1 MTTLSIIID
10 QLFQQA
16 VVQLQY
22 RAVNPKDT
30 NAVGKLYEV
39 QVLWQVLEWMANAG
53 YRIRHIPPNSKKPWK
68 MVLPEKPASANKAVF
83 SYFSAIKLGERLEVW
98 TSLEFLTLSYS
109 KLPTSPVPAK
119 TYAALHELDIAVF
132 KGPINSKY
140 PSYNDLIFGASC
152 KATPFKK
159 DYLREL
165 LGLRRETA
173 LLQRGN
179 KSLAPWFVPPIANPR
194 MVNAEPTSVVAL
206 FCLDARVLNYG
217 SVSTLG
223 AFTYHFL

>member
-1 MTTLSIIID
+1 MTTLSVTID

-16 VVQLQY
+16 VVKLQY
-22 RAVNPKDT
+22 RAMNPKDT

-39 QVLWQVLEWMANAG
+39 QVLWQVLDWMANAG
-53 YRIRHIPPNSKKPWK
+53 YRIRHMPPNSSQPWR

-83 SYFSAIKLGERLEVW
+83 SYFSATKLGELLEVW

-109 KLPTSPVPAK
+109 LLPTSPVPLQ
-119 TYAALHELDIAVF
+119 TYAAMHELDIAVF
-132 KGPINSKY
+132 KGPIKCKY
-140 PSYNDLIFGASC
+140 PTHDDLIFGASC

-173 LLQRGN
+173 MFKNGGA
-179 KSLAPWFVPPIANPR
+179 STAPWFVPPVTCPGV
-194 MVNAEPTSVVAL
+194 VNAVPRSVLAL
-206 FCLDARVLNYG
+206 FCLDASVLNYG

>member
-1 MTTLSIIID
+1 MTTLSATID

-16 VVQLQY
+16 MVKLQH
-22 RAVNPKDT
+22 RAMNPKDT

-39 QVLWQVLEWMANAG
+39 QVMWQVLDWLANAG
-53 YRIRHIPPNSKKPWK
+53 YRIRHVPPTTGQQGKL
-68 MVLPEKPASANKAVF
+68 VLPEKPASANKAVF
-83 SYFSAIKLGERLEVW
+83 SHFSASKQREQLEVW

-109 KLPTSPVPAK
+109 RLPTPPIPAQ
-119 TYAALHELDIAVF
+119 THAAMHELDVAVF
-132 KGPINSKY
+132 KGPINCKY
-140 PSYNDLIFGASC
+140 PSHTDLIFGASC

-173 LLQRGN
+173 LLRDGGPTA
-179 KSLAPWFVPPIANPR
+179 APWFVPSVANPG
-194 MVNAEPTSVVAL
+194 MVNAFPRSAVAL
-206 FCLDARVLNYG
+206 FCLDASVLNYG

-223 AFTYHFL
+223 AFTCHFL